1 MRFMSTAV
9 IISTL
14 SMGCAGAGASGLTE
28 SVTVVAALQAKA
40 EQAKARD
47 RCFLYAELVNH
58 MTDLAGRQLNSGE
71 SEEASKTLELIRGY
85 ADKIHLDISDDS
97 RKLKNAE
104 SLMERTAYRLR
115 DILQEAS
122 YEDRP
127 ALETT
132 LKHLNEVQT
141 QLMMQVFKK

>member
-28 SVTVVAALQAKA
+28 SVTVVAPLQ
-40 EQAKARD
+40 
-47 RCFLYAELVNH
+47 
-58 MTDLAGRQLNSGE
+58 
-71 SEEASKTLELIRGY
+71 
-85 ADKIHLDISDDS
+85 
-97 RKLKNAE
+97 
-104 SLMERTAYRLR
+104 
-115 DILQEAS
+115 
-122 YEDRP
+122 

-141 QLMMQVFKK
+141 QLMIQVFKK

>member
-1 MRFMSTAV
+1 VSCLPAV

-14 SMGCAGAGASGLTE
+14 SMGCAGAGASDLTDN
-28 SVTVVAALQAKA
+28 VTVVATLQAKA

-47 RCFLYAELVNH
+47 KCFLYAELVNH
-58 MTDLAGRQLNSGE
+58 MTDLAGRQLNSGD
-71 SEEASKTLELIRGY
+71 SEQASKTLELIREY

-104 SLMERTAYRLR
+104 SLVKRTAYRLK
-115 DILQEAS
+115 DILHQAS

-127 ALETT
+127 ALEAT
-132 LKHLNEVQT
+132 LKQLNDVQT